1 MIRISQ
7 NTEPQSSSVD
17 RIFAD
22 YQQLGMCGAPQ
33 VSHNPSLF
41 VDLPT
46 FRKKRSIN
54 MFADRGSM
62 FGGLGL
68 DQSPAAP
75 APVVSNPFVSS
86 PFEPVLQQR
95 IIGGNEAVPHSW
107 PWTAQ
112 IVTGEKNY
120 TENCQMSEI
129 GELKHLKK

>member
-1 MIRISQ
+1 
-7 NTEPQSSSVD
+7 
-17 RIFAD
+17 
-22 YQQLGMCGAPQ
+22 MCGISQ

-46 FRKKRSIN
+46 FRKKRSAS

-68 DQSPAAP
+68 APP
-75 APVVSNPFVSS
+75 APVAAAAVSS
-86 PFEPVLQQR
+86 PFPSNLSFEPVLQQR

-112 IVTGEKNY
+112 IVTGS
-120 TENCQMSEI
+120 CGFDEI
-129 GELKHLKK
+129 GALRGQQNDHYLMPPPKKYI